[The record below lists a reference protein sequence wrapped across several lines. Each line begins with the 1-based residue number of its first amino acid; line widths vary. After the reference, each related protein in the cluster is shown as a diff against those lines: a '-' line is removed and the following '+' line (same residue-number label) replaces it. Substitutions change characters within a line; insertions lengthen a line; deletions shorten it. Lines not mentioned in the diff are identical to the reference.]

1 MSGSRLAIQEPAERL
16 ARLLARVA
24 LKDGRAFA
32 ELHALTQNKL
42 RKTALAVGVSPGD
55 VDDVLQD
62 AYLKIWRNAA
72 SFDINRA
79 SGITWLCTIAR
90 NAAIDAVRAR
100 KLPTSEL
107 DEALSV
113 SIPADT
119 TGDDTFDYTRA
130 EPVAARAL
138 ARLSE
143 DRRTLIALAYIDGES
158 RASLAQRFGVPV
170 GTIKTWLRRT
180 IAALRNDCLAAAV
193 ET

>member
-1 MSGSRLAIQEPAERL
+1 MKGPRPAIVESAEQL
-16 ARLLARVA
+16 PRLLARVA
-24 LKDGRAFA
+24 LKDGLAFA

-42 RKTALAVGVSPGD
+42 RKTALAVGVSAGD
-55 VDDVLQD
+55 VDDTLQD

-79 SGITWLCTIAR
+79 AGITWLCTIVR
-90 NAAIDAVRAR
+90 NTAIDALRAQ
-100 KLPTSEL
+100 KPPTSEL
-107 DEALSV
+107 DEAI
-113 SIPADT
+113 SIPAEAPGNDE
-119 TGDDTFDYTRA
+119 FDYTHA

-138 ARLSE
+138 ARLPE
-143 DRRTLIALAYIDGES
+143 DRRALISLAYIDGES

-180 IAALRNDCLAAAV
+180 IAALRNDCLTAAV

>member
-1 MSGSRLAIQEPAERL
+1 MSGSRPAIQESAERL
-16 ARLLARVA
+16 ARLLERAA

-32 ELHALTQNKL
+32 ELHTLTQNKL

-55 VDDVLQD
+55 VDDILQE

-72 SFDINRA
+72 SFDVKRA
-79 SGITWLCTIAR
+79 SGITWLCMIVR
-90 NAAIDAVRAR
+90 NTAIDAVRAR

-107 DEALSV
+107 DEALLS
-113 SIPADT
+113 SIPAET
-119 TGDDTFDYTRA
+119 SGGEKFDYTRA
-130 EPVAARAL
+130 EPVAASAL

-180 IAALRNDCLAAAV
+180 IAALRHECLAAVV